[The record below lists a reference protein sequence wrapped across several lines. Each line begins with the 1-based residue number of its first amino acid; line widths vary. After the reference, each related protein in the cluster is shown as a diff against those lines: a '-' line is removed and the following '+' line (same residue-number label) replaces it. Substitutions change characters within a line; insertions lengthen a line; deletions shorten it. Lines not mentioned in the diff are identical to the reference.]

1 MKALKKDNCS
11 SYNGNYLTSIIDCD
25 TGQNLIYNMQYNTGS
40 QLTAYATNQG
50 RPFFQDFNTYGYPTA
65 TSIGFSSSNHNKE
78 VTIAYDI
85 NPVTLNM
92 NNRKK
97 FYDYDGSRNLQFTET
112 FTYDPLDR
120 LTQWQVTNNTTN
132 TTNTYTVNFANNGNI
147 TQKSDMGIYAYSSDK
162 PNAVINVS
170 NLEGES
176 HTVTDNLIQY
186 TLFNKTAS
194 MQRVNGVD
202 PVSTY
207 DITYGPDDQRR
218 KSHYYTA
225 AGYSTTTI
233 YSGLFEERSNG
244 ERLYHIST
252 PAGIAAL
259 VVTNKNNT
267 TQRDIYYLYNDYQ
280 GSLIGVQKKG
290 TTSLEQFSYDPWGR
304 RRTGTNWLTYG
315 FTGRSFADFYK
326 RGYTGHVQ

>member
-1 MKALKKDNCS
+1 
-11 SYNGNYLTSIIDCD
+11 
-25 TGQNLIYNMQYNTGS
+25 MQYNTGS

-50 RPFFQDFNTYGYPTA
+50 RPFYQTFNSYGYPTSSA
-65 TSIGFSSSNHNKE
+65 IGYQSPQAGKE
-78 VTIAYDI
+78 IILNYDI

-92 NNRKK
+92 NSRTKTQ
-97 FYDYDGSRNLQFTET
+97 DGVLQFTES

-120 LTQWQVTNNTTN
+120 LTHWQVTNNTTWAS
-132 TTNTYTVNFANNGNI
+132 NTYTVNFANNGNI
-147 TQKSDMGIYAYSSDK
+147 TQKSDMGIYAYASDK

-176 HTVTDNLIQY
+176 HTVADNLIQY

-202 PVSTY
+202 LVSTY
-207 DITYGPDDQRR
+207 DIAYGPDDQRR

-225 AGYSTTTI
+225 AGSSTTTI

-280 GSLIGVQKKG
+280 GSLIAAQKKG
-290 TTSLEQFSYDPWGR
+290 STTLEQFSYDPCKVNVAFGEV
-304 RRTGTNWLTYG
+304 TKPKAYMN
-315 FTGRSFADFYK
+315 
-326 RGYTGHVQ
+326 